1 MNIGAHYSCV
11 QYVSILLVPVWKHS
25 AILSPVS

>member
-1 MNIGAHYSCV
+1 MNIGVHYYAMR
-11 QYVSILLVPVWKHS
+11 YVSMLLVPVWKHS